1 MQPTALKVIV
11 LEKRGLIGKTL
22 HHHDES
28 VARPRTST
36 WRPTVDF
43 TSLGTSV
50 VFSWGVAG
58 DRVKLSLRSL
68 QQLEALVLN

>member
-1 MQPTALKVIV
+1 MVSIY
-11 LEKRGLIGKTL
+11 
-22 HHHDES
+22 
-28 VARPRTST
+28 
-36 WRPTVDF
+36 TVDF